1 MATPV
6 VMVGGGIRVLNGA
19 MSPGDLVLFT
29 TYLRTTMK
37 PLRDMAKYTGR
48 IARAAASG
56 ERVADLMA
64 VEPEIVSPHDAI
76 VLDTVHGMVHF
87 DRVHAAYEGHQV
99 LHGLSLTVV
108 PGEHVALVGPSGSGK
123 STLVSLVV
131 RALDPTSGTV
141 SLDVHSLNE
150 LDLRFLRS

>member
-1 MATPV
+1 MRSRRIAARLERSTDVIVGVATAV

-64 VEPEIVSPHDAI
+64 VEPEIVSPCDAT
-76 VLDTVHGMVHF
+76 VLDRVHGMVHF
-87 DRVHAAYEGHQV
+87 DHVHAAYDGRQV
-99 LHGLSLTVV
+99 LHGVSLTVV
-108 PGEHVALVGPSGSGK
+108 PGEHKIG
-123 STLVSLVV
+123 
-131 RALDPTSGTV
+131 RAHV
-141 SLDVHSLNE
+141 
-150 LDLRFLRS
+150 